1 MTNRYSMEAFKSMIH
16 DKDITMHLWDEEAN
30 TIVRVQK
37 KISHIALGN
46 KTLKEMF
53 TLQNPE
59 VVHLKIIG
67 FPIYLHVPKDK
78 ISKLDPSRKNG
89 IFFGYSDQ
97 SKSYE
102 IYIPC
107 FLQIEVS
114 IDFAF
119 DEDVAFIN
127 SRNTHVDEVYEQEK

>member
-1 MTNRYSMEAFKSMIH
+1 MEAVKSLIH
-16 DKDITMHLWDEEAN
+16 DQDITMHLWDEEAK
-30 TIVRVQK
+30 TIVCVQK
-37 KISHIALGN
+37 KLSHIVLGN

-59 VVHLKIIG
+59 VIHLKIIG
-67 FPIYLHVPKDK
+67 FPIYLHVPKEK
-78 ISKLDPSRKNG
+78 ISKLDPSGKNG

-97 SKSYE
+97 LKSYK

-107 FLQIEVS
+107 FFQIEVS
-114 IDFAF
+114 RDVAF

-127 SRNTHVDEVYEQEK
+127 SRKTHVDEVYEQEK